1 VFGDGSMLELSH
13 KKLDVWK
20 LSIDFTSAIYDLVKD
35 FPTVENNGLKS
46 QLRRAAVS
54 IPSNI
59 AEGCARQSIKEKKRF
74 YEIARSSLVEI
85 DTQLEIA
92 KRLKYINESKI
103 KALSETMN
111 HIFAMLSNIIKK
123 YSV

>member
-1 VFGDGSMLELSH
+1 MLELSH

-20 LSIDFTSAIYDLVKD
+20 LSMDFTSDIYEITKIL
-35 FPTVENNGLKS
+35 PQSENYGLQN

-59 AEGCARQSIKEKKRF
+59 AEGSARKSKAEKNRY

-85 DTQLEIA
+85 DTQLEIT
-92 KRLKYINESKI
+92 KRLNYIDDNKLI
-103 KALSETMN
+103 TLSESMN
-111 HIFAMLSNIIKK
+111 HIFAMLSNIIKRNHG
-123 YSV
+123 

>member
-1 VFGDGSMLELSH
+1 MLELSH

-20 LSIDFTSAIYDLVKD
+20 LSMNFTFTIYEIVKD
-35 FPTVENNGLKS
+35 LPASENYGLKS
-46 QLRRAAVS
+46 QLRRAAIS

-59 AEGCARQSIKEKKRF
+59 AEGCARQSKKEKNRY

-85 DTQLEIA
+85 DTQLEIT
-92 KRLKYINESKI
+92 KRLKYINENTIRS
-103 KALSETMN
+103 LDEPMN

-123 YSV
+123 NRV